1 MGRGA
6 IGAPLARLFA
16 NIIIMGSGVL
26 GRHFLQAY
34 KEALASKRPT
44 ASHAHAYISAASR
57 ALVVPCAHAQLPLP
71 FFSRAQMAAPQ
82 QLGPRPVRRE
92 KR

>member
-44 ASHAHAYISAASR
+44 ASHAHAFISAASR
-57 ALVVPCAHAQLPLP
+57 ARAVPCAHAQLPLP
-71 FFSRAQMAAPQ
+71 FTRA
-82 QLGPRPVRRE
+82 RRWRRRSSWVRGR
-92 KR
+92 